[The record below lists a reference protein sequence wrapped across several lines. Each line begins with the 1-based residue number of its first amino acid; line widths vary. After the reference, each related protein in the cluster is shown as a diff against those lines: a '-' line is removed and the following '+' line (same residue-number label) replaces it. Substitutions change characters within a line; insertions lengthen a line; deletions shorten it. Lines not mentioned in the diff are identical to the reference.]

1 MDLSVFLTLA
11 NLFKKHGYR
20 LYLTGGSA
28 RDYLL
33 KKEFI
38 DLDLTT
44 DATPNEM
51 KEFLLNYDYT
61 YAKFGNVHD
70 KHLDITTLRV
80 EGDYKDYRH
89 PSVVRFT
96 TKLEEDYLRRDFTI
110 NALYLDS
117 DLKVYDFCNGLN
129 DLKNK
134 VIRFIGDPNKRVKE
148 DPLRILRAERF
159 MKKLNF
165 TIEPNSLKA
174 MNENKSLL
182 EKLNNNKI
190 KEEIKKHIF

>member
-1 MDLSVFLTLA
+1 MNLNKFLSLA
-11 NLFKKHGYR
+11 KLFKAHGYS

-33 KKEFI
+33 KRDFV

-44 DATPNEM
+44 DATPSEM
-51 KEFLLNYDYT
+51 EQFLLDMDYT
-61 YAKFGNVHD
+61 YAKFGNVHG

-110 NALYLDS
+110 NALYIDMN
-117 DLKVYDFCNGLN
+117 LKVYDYCHGLD
-129 DLKNK
+129 DLKAK
-134 VIRFIGDPNKRVKE
+134 IIRFIGDPVKRIQE

-159 MKKLNF
+159 AKKLGF
-165 TIEPNSLKA
+165 KIEPSALKA
-174 MNENKSLL
+174 MNENKGLL
-182 EKLNNNKI
+182 EKLNSNKI
-190 KEEIKKHIF
+190 KEEIKKHNF